1 MQYRPELPS
10 SRPPAARLTGM
21 RPLAIGIAAL
31 LAGCASVT
39 PVPLEGPATESVNR
53 ADAVALRADVPPIT
67 GPLTLEE
74 ALARA
79 LKYNLDRRVK
89 MMEEAIAQRQL
100 DLSYYDMLP
109 RLTAQSA
116 LTSRDNDR
124 ISQSRDAATGA
135 PSTSR
140 FISQDRTHVASQLG
154 LSWSLLDFGLG
165 YYNSQQAGDRLQIA
179 LEKRRKA
186 MHLLAQDV
194 RIAFWRAAS
203 AQSLQDRVRAT
214 VAMAVEALA
223 DARRSED
230 ARLRN
235 PADTLRYQRQVQEN
249 LRLLEAIAQELSVA
263 QVELAWLIN
272 APLGQ
277 PLRVV
282 EPPEDTTN
290 RDVLSMPIEL
300 LEETA
305 LRQSADLREH
315 HHNTRIAQT
324 EARKTLVKLFPNITF
339 SYSLNYDTDNYLVN
353 SRWNEAGLQLSFNL
367 MNLATADAQK
377 KLAEAGIKL
386 ADQRRLTAHMAVLAQ
401 VHLARLQWDNALRQQ
416 QRNRDIHDTDR
427 RLAELIASRE
437 AVQLQTKLDRV
448 SAETGAIL
456 SLLRHYQ
463 SVAQTH
469 AAEARLEAS
478 LGLDPVIGSVD
489 TIPLPDLAAQLRQGR
504 RWHLGPVPAAP
515 ATPAPAAAP
524 SPAPRKEP
532 AREGVQGLAETPASP
547 PDEAGPAPAALAESA
562 AILPDE
568 ES

>member
-1 MQYRPELPS
+1 MQCRLRPIALSAP
-10 SRPPAARLTGM
+10 RRLITLAA
-21 RPLAIGIAAL
+21 AVV

-39 PVPLEGPATESVNR
+39 PLPLDPAATQAANR
-53 ADAVALRADVPPIT
+53 ADALALRADVPPIT

-89 MMEEAIAQRQL
+89 LLEEAIARQQL
-100 DLSYYDMLP
+100 DLSIYDMLP
-109 RLTAQSA
+109 NLVAQSA
-116 LTSRDNDR
+116 LTSRNRDR
-124 ISQSRDAATGA
+124 ISESRDALTGA

-140 FISQDRTHVASQLG
+140 FISQDRTHTTHQLG

-165 YYNSQQAGDRLQIA
+165 YYNSQQLDDRFQIA

-203 AQSLQDRVRAT
+203 AQALQDRVRAT
-214 VAMAVEALA
+214 VAVATDALA
-223 DARRSED
+223 DARQSEV
-230 ARLRN
+230 ARVRN
-235 PADTLRYQRQVQEN
+235 PADTLRYQRQVLEN
-249 LRLLEAIAQELSVA
+249 LRLLEAIAQELSAA

-272 APLGQ
+272 APLGET
-277 PLRVV
+277 LRVV
-282 EPPEDTTN
+282 EPPDDNTN
-290 RDVLSMPIEL
+290 RYVLQLPIEQ

-305 LRQSADLREH
+305 LRQSADLREQ
-315 HHNTRIAQT
+315 HHNTRIAHL
-324 EARKTLVKLFPNITF
+324 EARKTLVKLFPNLSF

-353 SRWNEAGLQLSFNL
+353 NRWNEAGLQLSFNL
-367 MNLATADAQK
+367 MNLATMDAQK
-377 KLAEAGIKL
+377 KLAQAGIQL

-416 QRNRDIHDTDR
+416 DRNRDIHDTDR
-427 RLAELIASRE
+427 RLAELITARE
-437 AVQLQTKLDRV
+437 GAQMQSKLDRI

-463 SVAQTH
+463 SVAQVH

-489 TIPLPDLAAQLRQGR
+489 TLALPELASQLRKGR
-504 RWHLGPVPAAP
+504 RWELAPTSAAP
-515 ATPAPAAAP
+515 PALPNT
-524 SPAPRKEP
+524 R
-532 AREGVQGLAETPASP
+532 
-547 PDEAGPAPAALAESA
+547 AGS
-562 AILPDE
+562 
-568 ES
+568 

>member
-1 MQYRPELPS
+1 MQYRLQ
-10 SRPPAARLTGM
+10 PPVQPVRRSHSLHPRALG
-21 RPLAIGIAAL
+21 LAVAAL

-39 PVPLEGPATESVNR
+39 PLPLETESVQTVNR
-53 ADAVALRADVPPIT
+53 ADAAALRADVPPIT
-67 GPLTLEE
+67 APLTLEE

-79 LKYNLDRRVK
+79 LKYNLDRRV
-89 MMEEAIAQRQL
+89 MLLEEAIAHRQL
-100 DLSYYDMLP
+100 DVSVYDMLP

-116 LTSRDNDR
+116 LTSRNNDR
-124 ISQSRDAATGA
+124 ISLSRDASNGQ

-140 FISQDRTHVASQLG
+140 FISQDRTHVASQLE
-154 LSWSLLDFGLG
+154 LSWNLLDFGLG
-165 YYNSQQAGDRLQIA
+165 YYNTQQQGDRLQIA
-179 LEKRRKA
+179 MEKRRKA

-203 AQSLQDRVRAT
+203 AQALQERVQTT
-214 VAMAVEALA
+214 VRMAVDALA

-290 RDVLSMPIEL
+290 RDVLRLPIDQ

-305 LRQSADLREH
+305 LRQSADLREQH
-315 HHNTRIAQT
+315 YNTRIARL
-324 EARKTLVKLFPNITF
+324 EARKTLVRLFPNLSF

-367 MNLATADAQK
+367 MNLATMDAQK

-416 QRNRDIHDTDR
+416 ERNRDIHDTDH
-427 RLAELIASRE
+427 RLAELITARE
-437 AVQLQTKLDRV
+437 GVQMQSKLDRV

-463 SVAQTH
+463 SVAQAH

-489 TIPLPDLAAQLRQGR
+489 AIALPELARQLRAGR
-504 RWHLGPVPAAP
+504 RWNLVPAAP
-515 ATPAPAAAP
+515 ATPAPA
-524 SPAPRKEP
+524 PAPRKEQ
-532 AREGVQGLAETPASP
+532 AGEGAKAVAHAESV
-547 PDEAGPAPAALAESA
+547 GPAAVSESVA
-562 AILPDE
+562 PTSAQG
-568 ES
+568 S